1 MDFLGNMGKSRDE
14 LHIRNLRLSNWNI
27 VLLFACGIIMGD
39 LRLVDLGDGAFW
51 LGLDSF
57 TLELMIYSFAILF
70 FAFIPHRLIL
80 QVSRLGALIMMTIL
94 IFEVVTGNTD
104 SLALY
109 LAYSFADGLCLGGAV
124 FLFFFF
130 LNNDERLL
138 NMVVIGL
145 YYIICVELLW
155 ETGRVF
161 FVRILPFFL
170 VGFFLVSIFTIKND
184 RVIALPRIRNDS
196 LDSGT
201 TGGRL
206 AEGDPVGKLGMAA
219 VFSIYAIY
227 MAIEMLYVYLVYDSD
242 YVLSSIFAIGG
253 FLGIALILGIQL
265 LLNRNVWYSWFI
277 FLICALLSM
286 GLLALD
292 SPLSTNA
299 GSFLYG
305 VAYDLGYISVFYL
318 VGGAVALSGSLRNF
332 RVFCVV
338 EFAITFIMTP
348 GAEYLFVGIDGN
360 YNAIALGIMIVLCAI
375 AMGLSPILNRRIFMT
390 DWVSGLSRL
399 NPDKYAKEIQE
410 VGDAETQEPIS
421 LTPREREIF
430 TLLLTDAAP
439 KQIAY
444 ELKISKGT
452 YNYHSANLYRKLEI
466 TSRLELVRK
475 YSG

>member
-1 MDFLGNMGKSRDE
+1 MGFLGNIGKSRDE
-14 LHIRNLRLSNWNI
+14 LNIRNLRLSNWNI
-27 VLLFACGIIMGD
+27 ILLFACGIIMGD
-39 LRLVDLGDGAFW
+39 LRLVDLGDEAFW
-51 LGLDSF
+51 LGFDSF
-57 TLELMIYSFAILF
+57 TLELMVYSFAILL
-70 FAFIPHRLIL
+70 FAFIPRRLIL
-80 QVSRLGALIMMTIL
+80 QISRLGALIMMAIMV
-94 IFEVVTGNTD
+94 FEVVTGDTN

-161 FVRILPFFL
+161 FVSILPFFL
-170 VGFFLVSIFTIKND
+170 VGFFLVSVFTIRND
-184 RVIALPRIRNDS
+184 RVTALPRSGNDS
-196 LDSGT
+196 PASAAVA
-201 TGGRL
+201 GRP
-206 AEGDPVGKLGMAA
+206 AEADPVGRLGIAA

-227 MAIEMLYVYLVYDSD
+227 MAIETLYVYLVYDTD
-242 YVLSSIFAIGG
+242 YILSSVFVIGG

-265 LLNRNVWYSWFI
+265 FLNKNVWYSWFI

-305 VAYDLGYISVFYL
+305 VAYDLGYVSVFYL
-318 VGGAVALSGSLRNF
+318 VGGAIALSGSLRNF

-348 GAEYLFVGIDGN
+348 GAEYLFAGIDSN
-360 YNAIALGIMIVLCAI
+360 YNVIALGIMIVLCAI
-375 AMGLSPILNRRIFMT
+375 AMGLSPILNGRVFMT

-410 VGDAETQEPIS
+410 VGKAEAQEPIN
-421 LTPREREIF
+421 LTPREKEIF
-430 TLLLTDAAP
+430 ALLLTDAAP

-466 TSRLELVRK
+466 TSRLELIRR
-475 YSG
+475 YSD